1 MSASKITVF
10 RRQFLHA
17 ASARTVPAAPSIA
30 AVGGTVGRSDA
41 RATAAQPMKF
51 TRSALVIAGLLGC
64 VALVTAC
71 GELPQTAL
79 YEQGHYRGKP
89 DAQPWDGEAFR
100 GDRVEWD
107 KAVTGRTANQNEY
120 ARMSN

>member
-1 MSASKITVF
+1 
-10 RRQFLHA
+10 
-17 ASARTVPAAPSIA
+17 
-30 AVGGTVGRSDA
+30 
-41 RATAAQPMKF
+41 MKF
-51 TRSALVIAGLLGC
+51 TRAVLVIAGLLGC
-64 VALVTAC
+64 AALVSAC

-89 DAQPWDGEAFR
+89 DAQPWDSEAFR